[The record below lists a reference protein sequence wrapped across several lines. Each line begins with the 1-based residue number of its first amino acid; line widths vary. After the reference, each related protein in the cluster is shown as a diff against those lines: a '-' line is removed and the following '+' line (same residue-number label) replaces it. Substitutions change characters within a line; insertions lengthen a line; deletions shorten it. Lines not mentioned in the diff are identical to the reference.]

1 MKKNSTQLSQQM
13 ETTTLSRR
21 QSPRG
26 PRNEVLSAI
35 RQFARAYRPI
45 GGNMFPGVVLN

>member
-1 MKKNSTQLSQQM
+1 MKKNSTQLSQTM

-21 QSPRG
+21 QVARG

-35 RQFARAYRPI
+35 RQFARAYHPV
-45 GGNMFPGVVLN
+45 GGNRFPGVVLN